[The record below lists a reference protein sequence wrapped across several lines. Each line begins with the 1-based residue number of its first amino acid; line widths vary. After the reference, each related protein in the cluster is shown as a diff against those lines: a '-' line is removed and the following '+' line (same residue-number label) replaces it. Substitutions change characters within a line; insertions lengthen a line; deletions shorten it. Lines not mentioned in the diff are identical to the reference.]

1 MGKLKRF
8 RLLLPDNYS
17 SLLVSLL
24 VLVLLTPFADATAGG
39 HTWVSLAMLYLTV
52 SAALVISPNKLAS
65 LKIIAIASVGSLLWT
80 CSKSI
85 PYEPFHTPIFQC
97 IANGSI
103 ILFLATTA
111 WLMLRHILFTEADHN
126 TICGAICVYLLI
138 GVVFALLFLTC
149 LEVDPTG
156 ISFGH
161 VIKNNTGEKERLSQL
176 IYFSMCSLTTV
187 GYGDIVPV
195 ARFTRTL
202 AWLEAVTGQLYLA
215 ILVARLVGL
224 QIARISLK
232 QAERLEKEREQ
243 THEPISKHR

>member
-1 MGKLKRF
+1 LIHFRRF
-8 RLLLPDNYS
+8 IPNNYS

-24 VLVLLTPFADATAGG
+24 LLVLLTPFADITDSG
-39 HTWVSLAMLYLTV
+39 HTWVSLAVLYLTV

-65 LKIIAIASVGSLLWT
+65 IKVICIAAVGSLLWT
-80 CSKSI
+80 FSKSV
-85 PYEPFHTPIFQC
+85 PFEAFHTPIFQC

-103 ILFLATTA
+103 IIFLATTA
-111 WLMLRHILFTEADHN
+111 WLMLQHILFTEADHN

-138 GVVFALLFLTC
+138 GVVFALLYLTC
-149 LEVDPTG
+149 LEVNPNG
-156 ISFGH
+156 ISFEH
-161 VIKNNTGEKERLSQL
+161 VVKVTPNEKERLSRL
-176 IYFSMCSLTTV
+176 IYFSMCTLTTL

-224 QIARISLK
+224 QIASVSLK
-232 QAERLEKEREQ
+232 QAQ
-243 THEPISKHR
+243 SSSITDATTDDVGD